1 MSLTGPKRKSP
12 VCEFW
17 EVLFDMINKLKML
30 IASDRDGD
38 WEGDLQVVQDMM
50 PIFVTYFGYM
60 EKMRK
65 RTLEHLVAH
74 Q

>member
-1 MSLTGPKRKSP
+1 
-12 VCEFW
+12 
-17 EVLFDMINKLKML
+17 ML

>member
-38 WEGDLQVVQDMM
+38 
-50 PIFVTYFGYM
+50 
-60 EKMRK
+60 
-65 RTLEHLVAH
+65 
-74 Q
+74 